1 MTQRLNQEV
10 AIAMAAG
17 NRIGLKI
24 TEAEAIAWITINPAK
39 AMGIDGQTGS
49 LVAGKRADVVLWSA
63 NPFSVYAQADKVFID
78 GALVYDRRD
87 PRYQPKSDFELGQPG
102 EGAFHP

>member
-1 MTQRLNQEV
+1 
-10 AIAMAAG
+10 MAAG

-49 LVAGKRADVVLWSA
+49 LVTGKRADVVLWSA